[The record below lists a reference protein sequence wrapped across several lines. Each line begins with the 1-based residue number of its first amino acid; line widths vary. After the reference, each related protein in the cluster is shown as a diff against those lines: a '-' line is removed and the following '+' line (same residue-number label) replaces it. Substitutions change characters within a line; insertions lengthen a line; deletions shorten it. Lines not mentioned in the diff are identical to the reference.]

1 MRKSIVLITTIIF
14 TVMFSMCINKE
25 EGNYMENKT
34 INGKVLMVIA
44 PKDFRDEELFEPMA
58 VFESNGLKVDVV
70 STKKGECVGMLGS
83 KVYVNKTIYDINNI
97 DDYDAIVIV
106 GGIGSKEYLWNNTKL
121 IELVK
126 EFYDKGKV
134 VAAICLS
141 PVVLARA
148 GVLKGKKATVFPAP
162 EAIEELKKYG
172 AIYEDK
178 GVVVDGNVIT
188 AKSPDYAR
196 LFGLEVLKAIERLS
210 R

>member
-1 MRKSIVLITTIIF
+1 VILITLAL
-14 TVMFSMCINKE
+14 VSSMCITNSNEKR
-25 EGNYMENKT
+25 ENMK
-34 INGKVLMVIA
+34 NAKVLMVIA

-70 STKKGECVGMLGS
+70 STTKGECVGMLGN
-83 KVYVNKTIYDINNI
+83 KITVEKTIYDVNP
-97 DDYDAIVIV
+97 DDYVAIVIV

-126 EFYDKGKV
+126 EFYNKNKV
-134 VAAICLS
+134 VSAICLS

-148 GVLKGKKATVFPAP
+148 GILKGKKATVYPAP
-162 EAIEELKKYG
+162 EAIEELKKAG
-172 AIYEDK
+172 AIYEDR

-196 LFGLEVLKAIERLS
+196 LFGLEVLKAIEKNNE
-210 R
+210 

>member
-1 MRKSIVLITTIIF
+1 MILITLAL
-14 TVMFSMCINKE
+14 VSSMCITNSNEKR
-25 EGNYMENKT
+25 ENMK
-34 INGKVLMVIA
+34 NAKVLMVIA

-70 STKKGECVGMLGS
+70 STTKGECVGMLGN
-83 KVYVNKTIYDINNI
+83 KITVEKTIYDVNP
-97 DDYDAIVIV
+97 DDYVAIVIV

-126 EFYDKGKV
+126 EFYNKNKV
-134 VAAICLS
+134 VSAICLS

-148 GVLKGKKATVFPAP
+148 GILKGKKATVYPAP
-162 EAIEELKKYG
+162 EAIEELKKAG
-172 AIYEDK
+172 AIYEDR

-196 LFGLEVLKAIERLS
+196 LFGLEVLKAIEKNNE
-210 R
+210 

>member
-1 MRKSIVLITTIIF
+1 MK
-14 TVMFSMCINKE
+14 NA
-25 EGNYMENKT
+25 
-34 INGKVLMVIA
+34 KVLMVIA

-70 STKKGECVGMLGS
+70 STTKGECVGMLGN
-83 KVYVNKTIYDINNI
+83 KITVEKTIYDVNP
-97 DDYDAIVIV
+97 DDYVAIVIV

-126 EFYDKGKV
+126 EFYNKNKV
-134 VAAICLS
+134 VSAICLS

-148 GVLKGKKATVFPAP
+148 GILKGKKATVYPAP
-162 EAIEELKKYG
+162 EAIEELKKAG
-172 AIYEDK
+172 AIYEDR

-196 LFGLEVLKAIERLS
+196 LFGLEVLKAIEKNNE
-210 R
+210 

>member
-1 MRKSIVLITTIIF
+1 MKKRIIILISIILISIS
-14 TVMFSMCINKE
+14 SMCINKE
-25 EGNYMENKT
+25 KVVNMENK
-34 INGKVLMVIA
+34 KVLMVIA

-70 STKKGECVGMLGS
+70 STKKGECVGMLGH
-83 KVYVNKTIYDINNI
+83 KITVNKTIYDVNP
-97 DDYDAIVIV
+97 DEYDAIVIV

-121 IELVK
+121 IELVR
-126 EFYDKGKV
+126 EFYNKNKV

-148 GVLKGKKATVFPAP
+148 GILKGKKATVFPAP
-162 EAIEELKKYG
+162 EAIEELKKAG
-172 AIYEDK
+172 AIYVDK

-196 LFGLEVLKAIERLS
+196 LFGLEVLKALENKE
-210 R
+210 